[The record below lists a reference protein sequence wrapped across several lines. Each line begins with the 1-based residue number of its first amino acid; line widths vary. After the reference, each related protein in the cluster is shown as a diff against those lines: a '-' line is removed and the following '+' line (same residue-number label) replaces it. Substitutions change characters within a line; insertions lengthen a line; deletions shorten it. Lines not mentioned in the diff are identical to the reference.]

1 MQKFVAITLFA
12 VAAAGCAAPSDADT
26 RVVILNNV
34 PPSEGCGVEA
44 SEDSHISSGVLD
56 VRSERGYLLTPVLK
70 NFSSSEGGTL
80 EDQRLFFAEGADI
93 SLRFLRLT
101 QFDTAFSVI
110 INASVSPDGGLSA
123 TRFELMSPALM
134 SDLRAAIDP
143 GSIND
148 DTMIATVQVYGEQGG
163 SELITRPFDYPVRL
177 CNGCA
182 DLNLGPCLGLPEG
195 FMGASRGGECSPY
208 QDAYVQCCT
217 TSTGFYQCPA
227 EPEDPPA
234 AR

>member
-1 MQKFVAITLFA
+1 
-12 VAAAGCAAPSDADT
+12 
-26 RVVILNNV
+26 
-34 PPSEGCGVEA
+34 
-44 SEDSHISSGVLD
+44 
-56 VRSERGYLLTPVLK
+56 
-70 NFSSSEGGTL
+70 
-80 EDQRLFFAEGADI
+80 
-93 SLRFLRLT
+93 
-101 QFDTAFSVI
+101 
-110 INASVSPDGGLSA
+110 
-123 TRFELMSPALM
+123 MSPALM